1 MPSETSDAID
11 LGAIDEDTRGL
22 VIPYKDNYAVGYIAY
37 AVGYIAYAV
46 GYIAYAC
53 GETNPWAFFNTMD
66 NTIIVGD
73 IQSVDYA
80 EESLTDL
87 VKRLVK
93 DKIADS
99 FKLINFTIDLDN
111 YNPDKLSSDNKK
123 LMNKKNVWSL

>member
-1 MPSETSDAID
+1 MKDIILPSETSDAID

-22 VIPYKDNYAVGYIAY
+22 VIPYKDNYTVGYIAY
-37 AVGYIAYAV
+37 T
-46 GYIAYAC
+46 C

-99 FKLINFTIDLDN
+99 FKPINFTIDLDN

>member
-1 MPSETSDAID
+1 MKDIILPSETSDAID
-11 LGAIDEDTRGL
+11 LGAIDEDTEGI
-22 VIPYKDNYAVGYIAY
+22 VISYKGDNAVGYIAY
-37 AVGYIAYAV
+37 T
-46 GYIAYAC
+46 C